1 MLTIIFLET
10 STGETK
16 EKMKDVES
24 DVLDIQDSEMDKSNI
39 GTSRLCCVHSKLEH
53 VTVAFLQSKIFEP
66 PCGKTNNVVSDQVR
80 HKPACTVSEKS

>member
-1 MLTIIFLET
+1 MTVQPGLCQAWSETPKTGFLTLHAHIFLET

-39 GTSRLCCVHSKLEH
+39 GTDSL
-53 VTVAFLQSKIFEP
+53 
-66 PCGKTNNVVSDQVR
+66 
-80 HKPACTVSEKS
+80 CTVS